1 MARKA
6 FVTHFVA
13 VSDLSRPLKSQEG
26 ILIEVAGK
34 GGDSPENRAKALEIA
49 AQMWENGAIEA
60 GQFPDGLTEENIVY
74 VPPDSSPELFL
85 KKEPK
90 NEPIPPIVKGAQEI
104 IELTKLQLEV
114 QQMVEDAKVY
124 LPIIQTLL
132 DGKRPLTA
140 KEKDLVQDKQFSKTL
155 EKLALTIAKQD
166 KYRSEGVKYA
176 KLILNAITWQSGQ
189 GVKTSTQSQKSPK
202 TRSTR
207 TQKAKTART

>member
-6 FVTHFVA
+6 SVTHFVA
-13 VSDLSRPLKSQEG
+13 VSDLSRSLKSQEG

-60 GQFPDGLTEENIVY
+60 GQFPDGLTAENIVY
-74 VPPDSSPELFL
+74 VPPDSSPELLL
-85 KKEPK
+85 KKEPQ

-132 DGKRPLTA
+132 DGKRPLTV

-176 KLILNAITWQSGQ
+176 KLILNAITWQLGQ
-189 GVKTSTQSQKSPK
+189 GVKTPTQTQK
-202 TRSTR
+202 TTR
-207 TQKAKTART
+207 TRRTRPKK